1 MDDGRRHPINLR
13 NENQEEPHHFKNES
27 MDDGRRHP
35 INLRN
40 ENQEEPHHFKN
51 KINYTHRISIRHQ
64 EIESQKD

>member
-27 MDDGRRHP
+27 MDNGHRHP

-40 ENQEEPHHFKN
+40 GNQEEPHHFK
-51 KINYTHRISIRHQ
+51 KI
-64 EIESQKD
+64 K

>member
-1 MDDGRRHPINLR
+1 
-13 NENQEEPHHFKNES
+13 

-51 KINYTHRISIRHQ
+51 KINYTHQISIRNQ
-64 EIESQKD
+64 EIESQNRKTQEPNQSTLKHSPND